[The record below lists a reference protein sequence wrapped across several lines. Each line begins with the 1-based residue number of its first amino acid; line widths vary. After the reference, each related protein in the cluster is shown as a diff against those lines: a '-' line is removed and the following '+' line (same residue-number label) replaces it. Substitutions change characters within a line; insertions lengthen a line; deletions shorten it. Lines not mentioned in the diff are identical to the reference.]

1 MTIRVAPYSL
11 FLLEMLYTVL
21 LYIAI
26 AVAVLA
32 VVVLAWLW
40 YMGMFSRIHV
50 SLREVPEM
58 TIMFVVGYY
67 NNMQQ
72 YELHGSIS
80 RFMQGIHGYG
90 TENEGSVRR
99 AGRYPCNG

>member
-1 MTIRVAPYSL
+1 MTIRAAPYLL

-40 YMGMFSRIHV
+40 YMGMFSRIHICV
-50 SLREVPEM
+50 REVPEM

-72 YELHGSIS
+72 YELHGCIS
-80 RFMQGIHGYG
+80 RLLQGIHGYG
-90 TENEGSVRR
+90 TENKGSVRR
-99 AGRYPCNG
+99 SWRCPCNG

>member
-1 MTIRVAPYSL
+1 MLAFLENVCSTTYLEFGGEEKGKGIDWMHLNMTIRGVRFSL
-11 FLLEMLYTVL
+11 FPLVMLYTVL
-21 LYIAI
+21 FYIAI

-58 TIMFVVGYY
+58 TIMFVVGFVD
-67 NNMQQ
+67 NMQ
-72 YELHGSIS
+72 
-80 RFMQGIHGYG
+80 
-90 TENEGSVRR
+90 
-99 AGRYPCNG
+99 